1 MQVTS
6 IDIES
11 QIKDT
16 REMLL
21 IIGDIFGL
29 SDPFTIQISEELDLL
44 INMVQKEKYTMYK

>member
-1 MQVTS
+1 MQVTF

-29 SDPFTIQISEELDLL
+29 SDPFTIQISEELDHL
-44 INMVQKEKYTMYK
+44 INLVQKEKYTVNK